1 MFSTLVVM
9 LIIMTRVHMIIKK
22 GGLKNVTLMAE
33 SSYSSRNNGGLQVGK
48 ICKWKSNTVH
58 LSINNVCL

>member
-9 LIIMTRVHMIIKK
+9 LIIMMRVHMIIKK
-22 GGLKNVTLMAE
+22 GGLKNMTLMVD
-33 SSYSSRNNGGLQVGK
+33 SSYSSRNNGGFQVGK

-58 LSINNVCL
+58 LSIVFKE